1 MSAFQTISGGQ
12 FFLAK
17 IIEELS
23 QFNSDKKTKA
33 QRDKLTTIQKYKK
46 AIQRTGIEGAFQ
58 DCTAQVKSYKK
69 PHLKL

>member
-1 MSAFQTISGGQ
+1 M
-12 FFLAK
+12 AK

-33 QRDKLTTIQKYKK
+33 QKDKKTTIQKYEKV
-46 AIQRTGIEGAFQ
+46 IQRTGIEGAFQ
-58 DCTAQVKSYKK
+58 DCSGQVKSYKK